1 MNDKTFKLD
10 IVAPDRV
17 VYKGRVRSFSAP
29 GELGT
34 FQVLVNHAPLLSS
47 LVVGEVK
54 FTDEDGNIEY
64 FATSGGFVEVR
75 DNRVRA
81 LLDAA
86 ERADEIDVD
95 RAQESRN
102 RALERIKSRAS
113 DTNMARAKRSLER
126 ANNRLKVAQRTKETA
141 AA

>member
-29 GELGT
+29 GELGA

-47 LVVGEVK
+47 LDVGEVK

-75 DNRVRA
+75 DNRVLA

-86 ERADEIDVD
+86 EQADEIDVD

-113 DTNMARAKRSLER
+113 GINIERAKRSLER